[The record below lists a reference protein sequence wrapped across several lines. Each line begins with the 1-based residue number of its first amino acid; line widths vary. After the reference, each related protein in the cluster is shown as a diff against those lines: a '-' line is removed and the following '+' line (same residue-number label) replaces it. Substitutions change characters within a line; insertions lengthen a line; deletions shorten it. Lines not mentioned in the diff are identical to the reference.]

1 MRDAKDFIDWKVRR
15 NYQQCKGM
23 FTWVKEQMP
32 KTPVLVL
39 STEKSWGSISG
50 HFPYKYFTTGAG
62 IWSVEICTGGLYFK
76 TGKRGTATGRDR
88 KGAERERTDCIEPM
102 RRYWEA

>member
-1 MRDAKDFIDWKVRR
+1 
-15 NYQQCKGM
+15 M

-62 IWSVEICTGGLYFK
+62 IWSVEICTGRLYFK
-76 TGKRGTATGRDR
+76 TGKRGTAAGRDR
-88 KGAERERTDCIEPM
+88 EGVGRTDCIEPM